1 MREASEPRKSFQ
13 NAQQTPVASR
23 EKFLLAIESLIG
35 LFMSLD
41 MSNEDTLADM

>member
-23 EKFLLAIESLIG
+23 EKFLLAMRVTYWIIHV
-35 LFMSLD
+35 
-41 MSNEDTLADM
+41 A